1 MKKLYSANPVEA
13 SCRTYKVCAKA
24 LADGMEVEIPAGL
37 KPRETFMALVKF
49 CVELKSPGTEWPV
62 APTPATRRGRHLPP
76 PRRMLPDA
84 GPAHVVLIR
93 RRS

>member
-1 MKKLYSANPVEA
+1 MRKPYSANPVEA

-24 LADGMEVEIPAGL
+24 LADGMGVEIPAGL

-49 CVELKSPGTEWPV
+49 CVEPKSPGTEWPV
-62 APTPATRRGRHLPP
+62 VPAPATRRGRPLPP
-76 PRRMLPDA
+76 PRRTLPDA
-84 GPAHVVLIR
+84 GPARVVPIR